1 MNEDNEQIDKLIKK
15 TNVILKPEDRA
26 KVGKQLLKVSY
37 KLSYLFIFIEKVSY
51 KF

>member
-37 KLSYLFIFIEKVSY
+37 KLNYLLIFTEKVSY